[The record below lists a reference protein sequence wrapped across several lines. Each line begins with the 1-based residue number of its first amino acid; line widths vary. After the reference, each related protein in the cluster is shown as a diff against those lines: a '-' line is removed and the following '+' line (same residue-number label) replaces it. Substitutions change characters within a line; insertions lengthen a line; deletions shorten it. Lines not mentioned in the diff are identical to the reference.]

1 MTSVDLTTPEPVQSG
16 DGPAAGL
23 SRRAFLTGAALTVGA
38 VLWSSGTPARAG
50 TSPAGAGGGGA
61 APGARFLVGRG
72 LADCTGEPFGAGMN
86 GYAVPR
92 QTSVGLQR
100 RQFARAFVVA
110 SGAAGAADPSG
121 AVSPAAPAAPD
132 RLVHVTVDTGLMFQS
147 IQVEVLRR
155 LRAEFGD
162 LYGEHNV
169 ILQAT
174 HTHVAPGG
182 TSGHAMV
189 DLTTAGF
196 RPLTFEATVS
206 GIVTAVR
213 RAHADLAP
221 SELTLTRTV
230 VEAAGVNRS
239 PQAFA
244 RNPEADR
251 AANPDGVDRTAVT
264 LHVTRSGRP
273 VGLLNWYALHATTF
287 GPEYRHISGDNKG
300 YAAWATEHGHGVD
313 HRHPGDAPFVAA
325 FAQSA
330 PGDVTPN
337 AGHVPGSG
345 PGADEAASARILG
358 DRIRAGATAEA
369 AARDIATGG
378 VDGRHRWVDMTSVTV
393 DGRWTPDGRP
403 GRTGPAILGAAFAA
417 SSQEDGGGEPAL
429 GFAEGERGGTPW
441 VRALDG
447 ILVPPDVAA
456 VHAPKEMLLPVGY
469 IPGMVQQT
477 HWFAVHRVG
486 ALVLVSVPFEPTT
499 TAGLRLRRTVAAAAG
514 VDPALV
520 VVQGYVNG
528 YGHYLTT
535 PEEYDNQDYEGG
547 ATVFGRLQLP
557 AVQQIVDGLARDL
570 AAGRPV
576 DPGRP
581 EDDLT
586 GRIPASPV
594 GVPWWDVPP
603 PGRRF
608 GDFLSGGGE
617 VRAGETARVVFVGA
631 NPNNGLRHE
640 DGYLLVEEDT
650 RQGGGPG
657 DGWRVVADDSS
668 ESTLLTFE
676 ATGPLTRTTVEWST
690 VGVRPGHYR
699 VRLRGD
705 ARGLDGT
712 VTPFNGVAE
721 VDVV

>member
-1 MTSVDLTTPEPVQSG
+1 MTSVDLTTPEPAQSG
-16 DGPAAGL
+16 DGSAAGL

-38 VLWSSGTPARAG
+38 VLWSSGT
-50 TSPAGAGGGGA
+50 PAGAGGGGA

-110 SGAAGAADPSG
+110 SGAVGATDPSG
-121 AVSPAAPAAPD
+121 AGSPAAPAAPD

-300 YAAWATEHGHGVD
+300 YAAWATEHGYGVD

-358 DRIRAGATAEA
+358 ERIRAGATAEA

-447 ILVPPDVAA
+447 VLVPPDVAA

-576 DPGRP
+576 DTGRP

-608 GDFLSGGGE
+608 GDVLSGGGE
-617 VRAGETARVVFVGA
+617 VRAGETA
-631 NPNNGLRHE
+631 
-640 DGYLLVEEDT
+640 
-650 RQGGGPG
+650 
-657 DGWRVVADDSS
+657 RVVADDSS

-712 VTPFNGVAE
+712 VTPFDGVAE